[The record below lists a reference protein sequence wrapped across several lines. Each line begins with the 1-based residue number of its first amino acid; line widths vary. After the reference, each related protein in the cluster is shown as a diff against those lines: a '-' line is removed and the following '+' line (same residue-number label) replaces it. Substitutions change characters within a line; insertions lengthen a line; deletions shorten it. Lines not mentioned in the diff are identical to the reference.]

1 MLHAIIIDDERH
13 AIESLSGLLDIYCPS
28 VAVVGFAD
36 SVEDGLALIRRLRP
50 GLVFLDIHIGG
61 ATGFEL
67 LEQLKNVDFQL
78 IFTTAH
84 SDYAIRAF
92 RYNAVDYL
100 LKPIDPI
107 QLAEAVEKAGKKG
120 APPLDARQLE
130 NLVQSLATK
139 KLEKITI
146 ASTRGLQ
153 FIEIHSIIRIAGDG
167 NYATFYL
174 QNGERAV
181 ASKNLKTYQELL
193 PADQFIR
200 VHQSHI
206 VNLRCVAKLL
216 LQDGSVLKLADGSEV
231 PLARRRRE
239 AVMEALRGRW

>member
-1 MLHAIIIDDERH
+1 MFRAIIIDDEQH
-13 AIESLSGLLDIYCPS
+13 AIQSLAGLLALYCPS
-28 VAVVGFAD
+28 VQVVGQAE
-36 SVEDGLALIRRLRP
+36 SVEEGMVLIRRLRP

-100 LKPIDPI
+100 LKPIDPA
-107 QLAEAVEKAGKKG
+107 QLAEAVEKASKKG

-130 NLVQSLATK
+130 NLIRSLATK

-146 ASTRGLQ
+146 ASNKGFQ
-153 FIEIHSIIRIAGDG
+153 FIEIPSIIRIAGEG

-174 QNGERAV
+174 QNGERV
-181 ASKNLKTYQELL
+181 LASKNLKTYEELL
-193 PADQFIR
+193 PAGLFIK

-206 VNLRCVAKLL
+206 VNLRRVKRLVF
-216 LQDGSVLKLADGSEV
+216 QDGSFLQLEDGSEV
-231 PLARRRRE
+231 PLARRRKE
-239 AVMEALRGRW
+239 AVMEALKIR